1 MANSKYEYVR
11 QFERETFLLPNTW
24 LVVRIDGQ
32 GFHKYPRFSDKHQ
45 FEKPNDARAL
55 NLMNYCAKAVFDA
68 VADIR
73 FAYGES
79 DEYSFVL
86 DKKTKYYN
94 RRESKLASSIVSMF
108 TSHYVYNWSKYFPD
122 KPLKYPP
129 SFDSRVVCYPSYQN
143 LRDYLS
149 WRQADCHIN
158 NLYNTT
164 FWALV
169 KSGRT
174 ETQAEADLKGTL
186 SADKNE
192 LLFSQ
197 FNINYNSLPAMY
209 RKGSII
215 VRDFVELEAANAKRP
230 AVRRKKTV
238 ILHEDII
245 GDKFWKARPFIL
257 GE

>member
-32 GFHKYPRFSDKHQ
+32 GFHKYVFLCFARRCEFSDKHQ

-55 NLMNYCAKAVFDA
+55 NLMNHCAKTVFDA

-79 DEYSFVL
+79 DEYS
-86 DKKTKYYN
+86 
-94 RRESKLASSIVSMF
+94 
-108 TSHYVYNWSKYFPD
+108 
-122 KPLKYPP
+122 PLKYPP

-174 ETQAEADLKGTL
+174 ETQAEADLKVEVEPA
-186 SADKNE
+186 SADGKH
-192 LLFSQ
+192 
-197 FNINYNSLPAMY
+197 
-209 RKGSII
+209 
-215 VRDFVELEAANAKRP
+215 P

-238 ILHEDII
+238 VLHEDII